1 MWLSYSVT
9 PIVHWQYLDKNST
22 MKKRS
27 NRLPPLSQLLGMYGV
42 GERLFKECGN
52 DPLSTV
58 ITEQLLSALLHFSSC
73 SRWQSEEH
81 PLPMIKN
88 MRLPVRRKQA
98 KDERSISCFNTRS
111 NKSVCSILLLQQ
123 HAIYIFVTPSLR
135 NESAT
140 PDLHAASSWVKS
152 LRNPICFQENR
163 IHNLLHMGLTKLS
176 KKIDNLKR
184 HQNSVFVFHT
194 SGSLIALF
202 VPEISL

>member
-1 MWLSYSVT
+1 
-9 PIVHWQYLDKNST
+9 
-22 MKKRS
+22 
-27 NRLPPLSQLLGMYGV
+27 MYGV

-58 ITEQLLSALLHFSSC
+58 ITEQLLSALLHFPSC

-81 PLPMIKN
+81 PLPMIVIEN
-88 MRLPVRRKQA
+88 LRLPVRRKGRKMKEA
-98 KDERSISCFNTRS
+98 FPALTLAPTNLSALSCCCNST
-111 NKSVCSILLLQQ
+111 LY
-123 HAIYIFVTPSLR
+123 IYIFVTPSLR

-202 VPEISL
+202 VPEISLWTEKVKVCFAIFLCVFQFV